1 MTPNIS
7 SFRLFSLTFVA
18 FLGLGL
24 NSVSVQAQF
33 DESHIRAVDQNAP
46 GGPGDLGATWQNA
59 YIYLQDALAYAAA
72 NPEIDEVWVAT
83 GTYYPDQ
90 DAGNPDGTGDRSATF
105 LLDFNNIQLL
115 GGFEGTETLPE
126 QRDPVA
132 NLTVLSGDIT
142 NPWENCGPGSGNC
155 FDVENGTP
163 GCDDMCGEDPCPGC
177 CALVCEIDPIC
188 CLAPWDLWDCAD
200 LATQYCSEGPVPFGA
215 YHVVTAI
222 GVDATTRID
231 GFIITA
237 GAAVGTFN
245 NARGGGMFI
254 ADSAS
259 WSFAVLLRTT

>member
-1 MTPNIS
+1 MTPNMS
-7 SFRLFSLTFVA
+7 SFRLFSLTFIV
-18 FLGLGL
+18 FLGLSL
-24 NSVSVQAQF
+24 NTVSVYAQF
-33 DESHIRAVDQNAP
+33 DPEHIRAVDASAAAC
-46 GGPGDLGATWQNA
+46 GDGTTWNTA
-59 YIYLQDALAYAAA
+59 YRYLHDALEFASD
-72 NPEIDEVWVAT
+72 PENGIDEIWVRA
-83 GTYYPDQ
+83 GEYFVDQ
-90 DAGNPDGTGDRSATF
+90 DCANPDGTGLRQSTF

-245 NARGGGMFI
+245 NGRGGGMFI